1 MSLDSQIKKGVFDEW
16 IKLIY
21 NRLEQLNESY
31 IRMREG
37 CIDLVEYIPLSS
49 QEEVLHK
56 VQYKNA
62 GFILTYIKNIL
73 SSAKPMFKSE
83 DYNKLN
89 AKVNFLDKLHTEGIK
104 KEKVELKVFEV
115 RRNDVTHTERFRLT
129 PYFSILTR
137 EIEKLYEELIG
148 NIQEI
153 LFLEGN
159 IRK

>member
-1 MSLDSQIKKGVFDEW
+1 MDNVIKKGIFDEW

-21 NRLEQLNESY
+21 DRLEKLNESY

-37 CIDLVEYIPLSS
+37 CSDLLEYITMVN
-49 QEEVLHK
+49 QKEVMEQ

-73 SSAKPMFKSE
+73 ASAKPLFKE
-83 DYNKLN
+83 QDHNKLN
-89 AKVNFLDKLHTEGIK
+89 AKVKFLESFHEDGITKDNNTFKVYEYKYSDLTRTNTFKLTA
-104 KEKVELKVFEV
+104 
-115 RRNDVTHTERFRLT
+115 
-129 PYFSILTR
+129 YYSILVK

-148 NIQEI
+148 HIQEI

-159 IRK
+159 IKNK